1 MADQFT
7 PEQIEQFREQFRK
20 LNEELTKLGGTAFKE
35 MPEDINDVIKNIK
48 LMSNEIYDIKNAF
61 SSISTTLKNILVD
74 FNGVGRISSSING
87 SFNKLVSLT
96 SKVQEHASGTNVLSV
111 KELKNIK
118 NRAAIETQNLID
130 QADSLNKEIDSIDK
144 ESALYE
150 KLFKQQTELNGAIED
165 KKSYLYTIN
174 SLIDGEI
181 TKEKDLQSKYGLT
194 GAAIKGIAGSL
205 QKMGVSSVFF
215 NDLEEDVR
223 KAAISGGSL
232 KAAFTGVVG
241 LAKGFG
247 QALTDPATIM
257 TFLVTQANKA
267 DQQTTKLAKS
277 MMQTKFEA
285 MQTREQFVGMAN
297 ASGDAFI
304 NTDKL
309 LEANAE
315 LGKQMGFNKVFS
327 QDMNQTFVDLTKK
340 IGLSEEAAGGLA
352 RISTATGRTLKA
364 TEQTIAETTSRI
376 SAQNG
381 IQLDGKDILEESGK
395 ISGQLLA
402 NFKGNPAAIAEAVA
416 QAKVLGT
423 TLEQTKNQASKLLDF
438 ESSIGSQLK
447 AELLTGQQLNLERA
461 RAYALQG
468 NQVGV
473 AKELTAQGMNFNKF
487 SRLNVIQQN
496 AFAEALGLSSD
507 QLTDQLLK
515 QEVIGKSRSEIVALA
530 GEEAAKRLESLS
542 AQDKFNSAVEKL
554 QDLLGNIVGGPLG
567 TILDIL
573 SDAVSLVG
581 KLISGIQSILG
592 NTLMKGVL
600 GVGLG
605 IATGGVGL
613 IPALI
618 GGAAGLA
625 SGVASNADDMMGY
638 GARTLITPTGT
649 VALNNN
655 DTVIAGTNLFKGN
668 DVTSYPEGALNLGGN
683 NSRIENLLEKLIGVS
698 SNQQLNVDLDGRAVG
713 QGTVMATYRSA

>member
-7 PEQIEQFREQFRK
+7 PEQIAALKDQLRQ
-20 LNEELTKLGGTAFKE
+20 LNEQYEKLAGKKFFE
-35 MPEDINDVIKNIK
+35 NMPDDIK
-48 LMSNEIYDIKNAF
+48 LVNNLVGVLNDEIYDLEHKF
-61 SSISTTLKNILVD
+61 DSISKTLQNVLVD

-96 SKVQEHASGTNVLSV
+96 SKVQEHANGTNVLSV
-111 KELKNIK
+111 KELKNIQ
-118 NRAAIETQNLID
+118 NRANAEVNNLKFQQD
-130 QADSLNKEIDSIDK
+130 QGEKELDSNTLNEKQRKKLENQVKEINKALLDK
-144 ESALYE
+144 
-150 KLFKQQTELNGAIED
+150 T
-165 KKSYLYTIN
+165 SYLNTIN
-174 SLIDGEI
+174 GLIGDEI
-181 TKEKDLQSKYGLT
+181 KAEKDLQSKYGLT

-247 QALTDPATIM
+247 QAITDPATIM

-297 ASGDAFI
+297 ASGDTFI

-309 LEANAE
+309 LEANAA

-327 QDMNQTFVDLTKK
+327 QDMNQTFIDLTKK

-423 TLEQTKNQASKLLDF
+423 TLEQTKSQASKLLDF

-447 AELLTGQQLNLERA
+447 AELLTDQQLNLERA

-515 QEVIGKSRSEIVALA
+515 QEAIGKSRSEIVALA

-600 GVGLG
+600 GAAVGFAVGG
-605 IATGGVGL
+605 IPGLVVGGV
-613 IPALI
+613 
-618 GGAAGLA
+618 AGLA
-625 SGVASNADDMMGY
+625 SGVMSNADDMTGY
-638 GARTLITPTGT
+638 GAHTLLTPTGA

-713 QGTVMATYRSA
+713 RGTVMATYKSA

>member
-20 LNEELTKLGGTAFKE
+20 LNEELTKLGQTSFKE

-111 KELKNIK
+111 KELKNIQ

-130 QADSLNKEIDSIDK
+130 RADSLNKEINSVDK

-150 KLFKQQTELNGAIED
+150 KLFKQQTELNGAIKD

-174 SLIDGEI
+174 SLIDSEI

-247 QALTDPATIM
+247 QAITDPATIM

-309 LEANAE
+309 LEANAA

-340 IGLSEEAAGGLA
+340 IGISEEAAGGLA

-515 QEVIGKSRSEIVALA
+515 QEAIGKSRSEIVALA

-581 KLISGIQSILG
+581 KLISGIQLILG

-600 GVGLG
+600 GAAVGFAVGG
-605 IATGGVGL
+605 IPGLVVGGV
-613 IPALI
+613 
-618 GGAAGLA
+618 AGLA
-625 SGVASNADDMMGY
+625 SGVMSNADDMMGY
-638 GARTLITPTGT
+638 GARTLITPTGA

-713 QGTVMATYRSA
+713 RGTVMATYRSA

>member
-7 PEQIEQFREQFRK
+7 PEQIAALKDQLRQ
-20 LNEELTKLGGTAFKE
+20 LNEQYEKLAGKKFFE
-35 MPEDINDVIKNIK
+35 NMPDDIK
-48 LMSNEIYDIKNAF
+48 LVNNLVGVLNDEIYDLEHKF
-61 SSISTTLKNILVD
+61 DSISKTLQNILVD
-74 FNGVGRISSSING
+74 FNGVGKISSSING

-130 QADSLNKEIDSIDK
+130 RADSLNKEINSVDK
-144 ESALYE
+144 ESELYK
-150 KLFKQQTELNGAIED
+150 KLFKQQTELNGAIKD

-174 SLIDGEI
+174 SLIDSEI
-181 TKEKDLQSKYGLT
+181 TKEKNLQSKYGLT

-247 QALTDPATIM
+247 QAITDPATIM

-364 TEQTIAETTSRI
+364 TERTIAETTSRI

-416 QAKVLGT
+416 QTKVLGT

-438 ESSIGSQLK
+438 ESSIGNQLK

-473 AKELTAQGMNFNKF
+473 ATELTKQGMDFNKF

-496 AFAEALGLSSD
+496 AFADALGLTSD

-515 QEVIGKSRSEIVALA
+515 QAAIGKSRSEIVALA

-542 AQDKFNSAVEKL
+542 AHTCRPS
-554 QDLLGNIVGGPLG
+554 
-567 TILDIL
+567 
-573 SDAVSLVG
+573 
-581 KLISGIQSILG
+581 
-592 NTLMKGVL
+592 
-600 GVGLG
+600 
-605 IATGGVGL
+605 
-613 IPALI
+613 
-618 GGAAGLA
+618 
-625 SGVASNADDMMGY
+625 
-638 GARTLITPTGT
+638 
-649 VALNNN
+649 
-655 DTVIAGTNLFKGN
+655 
-668 DVTSYPEGALNLGGN
+668 
-683 NSRIENLLEKLIGVS
+683 
-698 SNQQLNVDLDGRAVG
+698 
-713 QGTVMATYRSA
+713 

>member
-1 MADQFT
+1 MADQLT
-7 PEQIEQFREQFRK
+7 PEQIEQFKEQFRK

-35 MPEDINDVIKNIK
+35 MPEDINDVIKAIK

-74 FNGVGRISSSING
+74 FDGVGRISSSING

-130 QADSLNKEIDSIDK
+130 RADSLNKEIDGVDK

-174 SLIDGEI
+174 SLIDDEI

-205 QKMGVSSVFF
+205 QKMGISSVFF

-515 QEVIGKSRSEIVALA
+515 QETIGKSRSEIVALA
-530 GEEAAKRLESLS
+530 GEEAAKRLESLT

-567 TILDIL
+567 AIINIL

-600 GVGLG
+600 GAAVGFAVGG
-605 IATGGVGL
+605 IPGLVVGGV
-613 IPALI
+613 
-618 GGAAGLA
+618 AGLA
-625 SGVASNADDMMGY
+625 SGVMSNADDMTGY
-638 GARTLITPTGT
+638 GARTLLTPTGA

-713 QGTVMATYRSA
+713 RGTVMATYRSA